1 MFKGIIRKADILLA
15 GVLIL
20 MGVAASLW
28 ISQFDTSGSRV
39 IIKTDGK
46 VYGSYSISEDRT
58 VTVKQGKKTN
68 TVRIHD
74 GEVSVTHASCHN
86 QVCVKHKA
94 IHTTGESIICLPNKM
109 VVQIQGKGGDE
120 YDAIS
125 LLAALALIFSYVE
138 AIIPYNPGVPG
149 IKLGIANIV
158 ALVALYRLSAKHAA
172 AVNVIRILIAG
183 LLFNGVFG
191 ALYSLGGAAI
201 SLLGMVALKRTDQF
215 SIAGVSM
222 AGGVLHNMGQLLV
235 AALLLQD
242 SQIFLYFPV
251 LLFSGMI
258 AGIVIGL
265 GAAVICRRLEHL

>member
-1 MFKGIIRKADILLA
+1 MPFPAKSKGTTSCRNADSRT
-15 GVLIL
+15 GN
-20 MGVAASLW
+20 VATIA
-28 ISQFDTSGSRV
+28 
-39 IIKTDGK
+39 
-46 VYGSYSISEDRT
+46 
-58 VTVKQGKKTN
+58 
-68 TVRIHD
+68 
-74 GEVSVTHASCHN
+74 
-86 QVCVKHKA
+86 
-94 IHTTGESIICLPNKM
+94 
-109 VVQIQGKGGDE
+109 
-120 YDAIS
+120 

-172 AVNVIRILIAG
+172 SVNVIRILIAG

-201 SLLGMVALKRTDQF
+201 SLLGMVALKKTDKF

>member
-1 MFKGIIRKADILLA
+1 MPFPAKSKGTTSRRTADSRT
-15 GVLIL
+15 GN
-20 MGVAASLW
+20 VATIA
-28 ISQFDTSGSRV
+28 
-39 IIKTDGK
+39 
-46 VYGSYSISEDRT
+46 
-58 VTVKQGKKTN
+58 
-68 TVRIHD
+68 
-74 GEVSVTHASCHN
+74 
-86 QVCVKHKA
+86 
-94 IHTTGESIICLPNKM
+94 
-109 VVQIQGKGGDE
+109 
-120 YDAIS
+120 

-138 AIIPYNPGVPG
+138 AIIPYNPG
-149 IKLGIANIV
+149 ANIV
-158 ALVALYRLSAKHAA
+158 ALVALYQLSAKHAA

-201 SLLGMVALKRTDQF
+201 SLLGMVALKKTDQF
-215 SIAGVSM
+215 SIAGISM

>member
-20 MGVAASLW
+20 IGVAASLW

-46 VYGSYSISEDRT
+46 VYGSYSISENRT

-125 LLAALALIFSYVE
+125 S
-138 AIIPYNPGVPG
+138 
-149 IKLGIANIV
+149 
-158 ALVALYRLSAKHAA
+158 
-172 AVNVIRILIAG
+172 
-183 LLFNGVFG
+183 
-191 ALYSLGGAAI
+191 
-201 SLLGMVALKRTDQF
+201 
-215 SIAGVSM
+215 
-222 AGGVLHNMGQLLV
+222 
-235 AALLLQD
+235 
-242 SQIFLYFPV
+242 
-251 LLFSGMI
+251 
-258 AGIVIGL
+258 
-265 GAAVICRRLEHL
+265 

>member
-20 MGVAASLW
+20 IGVAASLW

-39 IIKTDGK
+39 VIKTDGK

-58 VTVKQGKKTN
+58 ITVKQGKKTN

-74 GEVSVTHASCHN
+74 GEVSVSLASCHN

-125 LLAALALIFSYVE
+125 S
-138 AIIPYNPGVPG
+138 
-149 IKLGIANIV
+149 
-158 ALVALYRLSAKHAA
+158 
-172 AVNVIRILIAG
+172 
-183 LLFNGVFG
+183 
-191 ALYSLGGAAI
+191 
-201 SLLGMVALKRTDQF
+201 
-215 SIAGVSM
+215 
-222 AGGVLHNMGQLLV
+222 
-235 AALLLQD
+235 
-242 SQIFLYFPV
+242 
-251 LLFSGMI
+251 
-258 AGIVIGL
+258 
-265 GAAVICRRLEHL
+265 

>member
-1 MFKGIIRKADILLA
+1 M
-15 GVLIL
+15 LIL
-20 MGVAASLW
+20 IGVAASLW

-46 VYGSYSISEDRT
+46 AYGSYSISEDRT

-125 LLAALALIFSYVE
+125 S
-138 AIIPYNPGVPG
+138 
-149 IKLGIANIV
+149 
-158 ALVALYRLSAKHAA
+158 
-172 AVNVIRILIAG
+172 
-183 LLFNGVFG
+183 
-191 ALYSLGGAAI
+191 
-201 SLLGMVALKRTDQF
+201 
-215 SIAGVSM
+215 
-222 AGGVLHNMGQLLV
+222 
-235 AALLLQD
+235 
-242 SQIFLYFPV
+242 
-251 LLFSGMI
+251 
-258 AGIVIGL
+258 
-265 GAAVICRRLEHL
+265 